1 MRLLKKKRRINV
13 SFFVIFTLRRKKLV
27 ILSIRFSFEDADT
40 ITLIILYFLCWL
52 ENSFLMEYNP
62 SVSMILP
69 DSIGL
74 IENDFDDDDI
84 VREQTNRNEVN

>member
-1 MRLLKKKRRINV
+1 
-13 SFFVIFTLRRKKLV
+13 
-27 ILSIRFSFEDADT
+27 
-40 ITLIILYFLCWL
+40 
-52 ENSFLMEYNP
+52 
-62 SVSMILP
+62 MILP

>member
-1 MRLLKKKRRINV
+1 
-13 SFFVIFTLRRKKLV
+13 
-27 ILSIRFSFEDADT
+27 
-40 ITLIILYFLCWL
+40 
-52 ENSFLMEYNP
+52 MEYNS